1 MAAVVL
7 LTAACGGQA
16 DDEGGQS
23 EGGGDTGPIRIGAAI
38 AETGRFSVEGRGLKN
53 GYDLWAEMVNEA
65 GGIDVGGTKRPVEII
80 YHDDQSSPEAS
91 AQLTERLI
99 TEDEVDFLFGP
110 YSSGLTMATS
120 AIAERHKVINM
131 SGGGASEDIF
141 ARGFKYVFGLA
152 TPTEDY
158 TAATLETLYE
168 AGARTVGLVHI
179 DDAPM
184 TSVAEG
190 TEATAEELGMEI
202 VAFETVPADADF
214 TSAVQRVAEAD
225 PDVFLGAGV
234 FQAALS
240 FTRVA
245 EQLNYRPDY
254 MVLINGPADPQFV
267 EELGASAEGI
277 IGPTQWH
284 RSAPFEGPYFGTA
297 EEYAALY
304 EDTYDHEPPYVAT
317 MGTGSGVALQMAIE
331 EAGTLETEAV
341 RQALLD
347 LEAETVLGPVDLA
360 ENGLNE
366 NKPMPGIQIQDG
378 KTVVVAP
385 LPDDAD
391 WELQKYSEVGQ

>member
-1 MAAVVL
+1 MAAVLL
-7 LTAACGGQA
+7 LTAACGGPA
-16 DDEGGQS
+16 DDQGGKS
-23 EGGGDTGPIRIGAAI
+23 EGGDTGPIRIGAAI
-38 AETGRFSVEGRGLKN
+38 AETGKFSVEGSGLKN
-53 GYDLWAEMVNEA
+53 GYDLWADMVNEQ

-99 TEDEVDFLFGP
+99 TEDKVDFLFGP

-141 ARGFKYVFGLA
+141 NRGFKYVFGLA
-152 TPTEDY
+152 TPTKDY
-158 TAATLETLYE
+158 TAATLEALHE
-168 AGARTVGLVHI
+168 AGARTIGIVHI

-184 TSVAEG
+184 TSVTEG
-190 TEATAEELGMEI
+190 TEATADELGMEI
-202 VAFETVPADADF
+202 VASETVPQDSDYTA
-214 TSAVQRVAEAD
+214 AVQRVAEAD

-245 EQLNYRPDY
+245 EQINFRPDY
-254 MVLINGPADPQFV
+254 MVLINGPADPKFV

-284 RSAPFEGPYFGTA
+284 RSAPFEGPHFGTA

-304 EDTYDHEPPYVAT
+304 EETYGHEPPYVAT

-331 EAGTLETEAV
+331 KAGTLETEAV

-347 LEAETVLGPVDLA
+347 LDVETVLGPVNLS
-360 ENGLNE
+360 ETGLNE
-366 NKPMPGIQIQDG
+366 NKPMPGIQIQNG

-385 LPDDAD
+385 LPDDAT
-391 WELQKYSEVGQ
+391 WKLEKYSEAGR

>member
-1 MAAVVL
+1 MAAVLL
-7 LTAACGGQA
+7 LTAACGGQG
-16 DDEGGQS
+16 DDQGGQA
-23 EGGGDTGPIRIGAAI
+23 EGGDTGPIRIGAAI
-38 AETGRFSVEGRGLKN
+38 AETGKFSVEGTGLKN
-53 GYDLWAEMVNEA
+53 GYDLWAEMVNEQ

-99 TEDEVDFLFGP
+99 TEDDVDFLFGP

-141 ARGFKYVFGLA
+141 NRGFKYVFGLA

-158 TAATLETLYE
+158 TAATLEALYE
-168 AGARTVGLVHI
+168 AGARTIGIVHI

-184 TSVAEG
+184 TSVTEG
-190 TEATAEELGMEI
+190 TEVTADELGMEI
-202 VAFETVPADADF
+202 VASETVPQDSDY

-245 EQLNYRPDY
+245 EQINFRPDY
-254 MVLINGPADPQFV
+254 MVLINGPADPKFV
-267 EELGASAEGI
+267 AELGASAEGI

-304 EDTYDHEPPYVAT
+304 EEKYGHEPPYVAT
-317 MGTGSGVALQMAIE
+317 MGTGSGVALQLAIE
-331 EAGTLETEAV
+331 EAGTVETEAV

-347 LEAETVLGPVDLA
+347 LEVETVLGPVNLTDS
-360 ENGLNE
+360 GLNE

-385 LPDDAD
+385 LPDDAT
-391 WELQKYSEVGQ
+391 WELRKFSEMGR